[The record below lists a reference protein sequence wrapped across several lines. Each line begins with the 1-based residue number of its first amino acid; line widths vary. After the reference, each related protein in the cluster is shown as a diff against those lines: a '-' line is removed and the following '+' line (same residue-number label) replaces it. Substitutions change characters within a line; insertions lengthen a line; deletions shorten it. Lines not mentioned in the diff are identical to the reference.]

1 MASRKELPNVVIV
14 GRTNVGKSTLF
25 NRLSTEV
32 KSIAYNQEGV
42 TRDFI
47 TDIVTWKDH
56 TFRLTDTGGMT
67 TKKVYDQLDKAAQEM
82 VKRTLETA
90 DVLLFVCDGTIGVL
104 PEDRE
109 IASRLRTYNAPI
121 LLLINKIDSKKMY
134 DEHSFEFERLGFKTM
149 IPVSAEHGVGLQD
162 ILNTVVDLIP
172 EKEFEKEVAP
182 WKVVLLG
189 KPNVG
194 KSSLMNLLLGQERSI
209 VADIPGTTRESI
221 VEHVTFY
228 KQDLCL
234 VDTAG
239 VRKKRSVNENL
250 EQLMVKSTLHAV
262 READIVLLLVD
273 ASEGVLSDQ
282 ELKLAYYVFQEQHK
296 ALIILFNKQDKVDG
310 YAKSRLES
318 SLSEYE
324 DLMKKVETLSISCKT
339 QKNIGRILPLI
350 QKVAERHN
358 KEFPDDELSMLFKEF
373 IQIRPIY
380 RQGIMLGVR
389 RVQQINH
396 RPMTFA
402 IYTNTPR
409 LYLKAHEN
417 FFDNQMR
424 KKFVLTGVPIKFVFR
439 K

>member
-1 MASRKELPNVVIV
+1 MASRKELPNIVIV

-162 ILNTVVDLIP
+162 I
-172 EKEFEKEVAP
+172 
-182 WKVVLLG
+182 
-189 KPNVG
+189 
-194 KSSLMNLLLGQERSI
+194 
-209 VADIPGTTRESI
+209 
-221 VEHVTFY
+221 
-228 KQDLCL
+228 
-234 VDTAG
+234 
-239 VRKKRSVNENL
+239 
-250 EQLMVKSTLHAV
+250 
-262 READIVLLLVD
+262 
-273 ASEGVLSDQ
+273 
-282 ELKLAYYVFQEQHK
+282 
-296 ALIILFNKQDKVDG
+296 
-310 YAKSRLES
+310 
-318 SLSEYE
+318 
-324 DLMKKVETLSISCKT
+324 
-339 QKNIGRILPLI
+339 
-350 QKVAERHN
+350 
-358 KEFPDDELSMLFKEF
+358 
-373 IQIRPIY
+373 
-380 RQGIMLGVR
+380 
-389 RVQQINH
+389 
-396 RPMTFA
+396 
-402 IYTNTPR
+402 
-409 LYLKAHEN
+409 
-417 FFDNQMR
+417 
-424 KKFVLTGVPIKFVFR
+424 
-439 K
+439 